1 MPQLYGKEARPTIGW
16 DVGGIHL
23 KAALVHEGRVCEV
36 VQVPCLLWRGLDALD
51 EAFAA
56 LPEWVRGEASHAVTM
71 TGELCDCFSGR
82 EGGVSELVG
91 WAGRT
96 LRGDLRIYGGR
107 SGFLPPEA
115 ATAAAADIASANWHA
130 TARLVGRHRPE
141 AFVVEVGSTTADLI
155 PVTGGMPRTL
165 GYSDVERLETGEL
178 VYTGAVRTPLMAL
191 ARQVPFRGRFIST
204 MAEYFATTADV
215 YRLIDALPPDAD
227 QQEAA
232 DGRGKSLPETETRLA
247 RMVGCDRSDA
257 TAQEWRR
264 LATYFAETQLRL
276 LHDAA
281 AQVLSRGELSDNA
294 PVIGCGVGR
303 FIAEHLAH
311 RLAREFIDL
320 EDLIAPGAG
329 QAWVSSCAPAVAVAL
344 IAAGE

>member
-1 MPQLYGKEARPTIGW
+1 
-16 DVGGIHL
+16 
-23 KAALVHEGRVCEV
+23 
-36 VQVPCLLWRGLDALD
+36 
-51 EAFAA
+51 
-56 LPEWVRGEASHAVTM
+56 
-71 TGELCDCFSGR
+71 
-82 EGGVSELVG
+82 
-91 WAGRT
+91 
-96 LRGDLRIYGGR
+96 
-107 SGFLPPEA
+107 
-115 ATAAAADIASANWHA
+115 
-130 TARLVGRHRPE
+130 
-141 AFVVEVGSTTADLI
+141 VGSTTADLI
-155 PVTGGMPRTL
+155 PVTDGMPITL

-178 VYTGAVRTPLMAL
+178 IYTGAVRTPLMAL
-191 ARQVPFRGRFIST
+191 ARQVPFRGRFISI

-215 YRLIDALPPDAD
+215 YRLIDALPPSAD

-247 RMVGCDRSDA
+247 RMVGCDRSDE

-281 AQVLSRGELSDNA
+281 AQILSRGELSDDA
-294 PVIGCGVGR
+294 PVVGCGVGY
-303 FIAEHLAH
+303 FIAAHLAR

-320 EDLIAPGAG
+320 EDLVAPGVG

>member
-1 MPQLYGKEARPTIGW
+1 MRTEAMLGW
-16 DVGGIHL
+16 DIGGAHL
-23 KAALVHEGRVCEV
+23 KVSAVDGGGRVVRVRSFPCMLWLGLEQLDRAIAAALAAMPRSRLH
-36 VQVPCLLWRGLDALD
+36 AL
-51 EAFAA
+51 
-56 LPEWVRGEASHAVTM
+56 TM
-71 TGELCDCFSGR
+71 TGELADVFRDRS
-82 EGGVSELVG
+82 EGVKSIIARFTRQVP
-91 WAGRT
+91 AGRV
-96 LRGDLRIYGGR
+96 RIYAGPA
-107 SGFLPPEA
+107 GFLAPRRA
-115 ATAAAADIASANWHA
+115 IKQTAAVASANWA
-130 TARLVGRHRPE
+130 ASAELVASRLRD
-141 AFVVEVGSTTADLI
+141 ALFVDIGSTTTDIVPIRAGRLMTRALNDAD
-155 PVTGGMPRTL
+155 
-165 GYSDVERLETGEL
+165 RLASEEL
-178 VYTGAVRTPLMAL
+178 VYSGVVRTPVMAL
-191 ARQVPFRGRFIST
+191 ARRIAFDGQRIPA

-281 AQVLSRGELSDNA
+281 AQVLSRGELPDDA
-294 PVIGCGVGR
+294 PVVGCGVGR
-303 FIAEHLAH
+303 FIAAHLAR

-320 EDLIAPGAG
+320 EDLVAPGVG

-344 IAAGE
+344 IAADE